1 MWYSTQDEQWL
12 STQSE
17 QWTSLEDAGVT
28 ISAFEVSAECSA
40 DISTSPV
47 IQPFTAFSNCSA
59 VITVTSQ
66 RVYPANTII
75 LYDALLS
82 DLEISL
88 KNFTASRSSD
98 SGGVS
103 RLDVTT
109 YQYDLLSDINDRSEY
124 PLILRKHLQVDGVII
139 DTFEIMAVDDIVINN
154 TVAAAS
160 KTISISGTRDEEFV
174 SQGVDVNESPNYS
187 QLQYGKVNA
196 SYYTIYPEL
205 RPGDN
210 LLIDGESITIGRIS
224 MSFSFSQDGRSVNE
238 QMDVTEAAVI
248 LNTGPDAFVEI
259 TDTDGNLVDVNSS
272 LVDGNN
278 NLIPNAPYVGPE
290 LTHEVAV
297 S

>member
-1 MWYSTQDEQWL
+1 MWYSTQSEQWL

-17 QWTSLEDAGVT
+17 QWSSLEDSGVT

-47 IQPFTAFSNCSA
+47 IQPCTAFSNCSA
-59 VITVTSQ
+59 VITATSQ

-98 SGGVS
+98 SGGTS
-103 RLDVTT
+103 RLDITT

-124 PLILRKHLQVDGVII
+124 PLILRKHFQVDGVIV

-160 KTISISGTRDEEFV
+160 KTISISGTRNEGFI
-174 SQGVDVNESPNYS
+174 SQGVDVNESSNYS
-187 QLQYGKVNA
+187 QLQSGKINA

-210 LLIDGESITIGRIS
+210 LLVDGESITIGRIS
-224 MSFSFSQDGRSVNE
+224 MSFGFSQDGRSVDE
-238 QMDVTEAAVI
+238 RMDVTEAAVI
-248 LNTGPDAFVEI
+248 INTGPDAFVEI
-259 TDTDGNLVDVNSS
+259 TDINGNLVDVNSS

-290 LTHEVAV
+290 LYYA
-297 S
+297 